1 MKRLVYLQD
10 LSPWGK
16 IFLLSALIILSA
28 LVTAF
33 SGLLIGRLIFGVN
46 LESVALL
53 LTHPD
58 TPATIAFMKF
68 YQLINQFGFFIIPV
82 AVFAF
87 LISPSPSNY
96 LTLDKKPQALALLI
110 AALVIYSILPFN
122 NYLTGM
128 NLNIKFPD
136 SLHFLEEWMKGKE
149 QQAGQLTEVFLK
161 TRSLTGLWVNLLV
174 VALIPAIGEE
184 LLFRA
189 TGINLL
195 KELTG
200 NVHVAVIV
208 TSFFFAFFHFQFFSF
223 LPRFVLGLLLGYFFV
238 ISRSIWIPIFA
249 HFINNA
255 SSVIIFYLYYNG
267 SIKVS
272 MNDFGA
278 TSNPVYIIGSLLIT
292 LWLMVILY
300 RKVGVERYG
309 L

>member
-16 IFLLSALIILSA
+16 IFLLSAIIILSA

-33 SGLLIGRLIFGVN
+33 SGLLIGRLIFGVD
-46 LESVALL
+46 LKSVALL
-53 LTHPD
+53 LAHPD
-58 TPATIAFMKF
+58 TQAAIAFMKF

-87 LISPSPSNY
+87 LISSSPSNY
-96 LTLDKKPQALALLI
+96 LTLDKKPQLLALFI

-122 NYLTGM
+122 HYLTEL
-128 NLNIKFPD
+128 NLNIKIPG
-136 SLHFLEEWMKGKE
+136 SLHFLEEWMKDKE
-149 QQAGQLTEVFLK
+149 RQAEQLTETFLK
-161 TRSLTGLWVNLLV
+161 TRTLTGLSVNLLV

-184 LLFRA
+184 LLFRV

-195 KELTG
+195 KKLTG
-200 NVHVAVIV
+200 NVHAAVII

-223 LPRFVLGLLLGYFFV
+223 FPRFLLGILLGYLFV

-249 HFINNA
+249 HFVNNA

-272 MNDFGA
+272 MEDFGA
-278 TSNPVYIIGSLLIT
+278 TPNPVYIIGSLLIT
-292 LWLMVILY
+292 VWLMVILY
-300 RKVGVERYG
+300 RKEGVERFG